1 MVVIAAVDQS
11 ERGKRAV
18 EEAMEIAEAFDDVVH
33 VVNVLSQSEFIK
45 LERTEVERSGR
56 AVDLDRI
63 REFAANRAED
73 AADGIDTNVI
83 VEYVGLVGD
92 AADSILNY
100 AADQDA
106 RYVVVGPRKQS
117 PTGKVLFGSVSQD
130 ILLNAS
136 CPVVVT
142 MTKS

>member
-18 EEAMEIAEAFDDVVH
+18 EEAIEIAEAFDDVVH
-33 VVNVLSQSEFIK
+33 VVNVLSQSEFVD
-45 LERTEVERSGR
+45 LEKTEVERSGR
-56 AVDLDRI
+56 AVNLDRV
-63 REFAANRAED
+63 RKFAANRAED
-73 AADGIDTNVI
+73 AASGIDTNVT
-83 VEYVGLVGD
+83 VEYIGLVGD
-92 AADSILNY
+92 AADSILDY
-100 AADQDA
+100 AADHDA

-117 PTGKVLFGSVSQD
+117 PTGKALFGSVSQD
-130 ILLNAS
+130 VLLNAD